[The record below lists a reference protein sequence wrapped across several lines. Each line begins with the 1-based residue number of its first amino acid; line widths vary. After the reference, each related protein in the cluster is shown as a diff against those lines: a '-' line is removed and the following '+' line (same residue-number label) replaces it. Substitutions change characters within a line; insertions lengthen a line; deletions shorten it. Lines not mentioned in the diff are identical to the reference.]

1 MFLDPSIKTIALLGY
16 FRKRKYGERHII
28 LGMMALSFVS
38 SLKSS
43 TSSQLYTQK
52 KFGWSVTQYTNYEM
66 FWVKFPFNMSIQLTN
81 RNIAECSYRHQG
93 ISHCALSLLLP
104 QGSRL
109 HPRHHG
115 PHKRDRG
122 VPGVRLCHQ
131 GMAHVLWCGH
141 VSL

>member
-1 MFLDPSIKTIALLGY
+1 MLGY

-66 FWVKFPFNMSIQLTN
+66 FWVKYPFNMSIHMYMIHDTVN
-81 RNIAECSYRHQG
+81 
-93 ISHCALSLLLP
+93 
-104 QGSRL
+104 
-109 HPRHHG
+109 
-115 PHKRDRG
+115 K
-122 VPGVRLCHQ
+122 
-131 GMAHVLWCGH
+131 
-141 VSL
+141 